1 MINQFSANYNP
12 IQDRILFR
20 FNTTDLKEFRFWFSR
35 RVASKLLKVL
45 PEGTQEG
52 SEIVQELKQQTEQK
66 QDKSPQKLGGDG
78 KKEASTAVPVKK
90 APKFISGNDFPT
102 GEEPILLADI
112 SFALEGASYKCSFVL
127 ATKKTVTVR
136 INPDLMLK
144 VHSLISLMT
153 QNAGWYK
160 DLKQPD
166 VISPAQLH

>member
-12 IQDRILFR
+12 IEDRILFR

-35 RVASKLLKVL
+35 RVASKLLKIL

-52 SEIVQELKQQTEQK
+52 TEIVQELKQQTEQK
-66 QDKSPQKLGGDG
+66 QEKIQQKLSNEV
-78 KKEASTAVPVKK
+78 KKEETSYTPTKK
-90 APKFISGNDFPT
+90 APKFISGNNFPT
-102 GEEPILLADI
+102 GETPTLLVDVN
-112 SFALEGASYKCSFVL
+112 FELEGATYKCSFILV
-127 ATKKTVTVR
+127 TKKTVTVR

-166 VISPAQLH
+166 VISSAQLH

>member
-12 IQDRILFR
+12 IEDRILFR

-35 RVASKLLKVL
+35 RVASKLLKVM

-52 SEIVQELKQQTEQK
+52 TEIVQELKQQTEQK
-66 QDKSPQKLGGDG
+66 QEKPQSKLAAEE
-78 KKEASTAVPVKK
+78 KKEASTSTPAKTV
-90 APKFISGNDFPT
+90 PKFVSGNDFPT
-102 GEEPILLADI
+102 GETPTLLADVN
-112 SFALEGASYKCSFVL
+112 FELEGATYKCSFVL
-127 ATKKTVTVR
+127 VTKKTVTVR

-166 VISPAQLH
+166 VISSTQLH